1 MTSYKKLKLYGWSEM
16 KVGIRVELTEHMGLA
31 HLCEHLLARILFN
44 KYGLCIIK
52 ASLNIYMAND
62 SNIFIHNNV

>member
-44 KYGLCIIK
+44 KYGLYIIN
-52 ASLNIYMAND
+52 ASLNYTWLMIV
-62 SNIFIHNNV
+62 IFHSQ